1 MSARHLALDVLLVAA
16 VAGSSLVIAR
26 ELRPPPPV
34 PPLIAAAKRPAPGAA
49 GTPAAGKAGSTAA
62 GGAIAPG
69 GVPPR
74 YSAVVSKNL
83 FSPTRTDVPPSAVAA
98 APTAPRPFLLG
109 VVVDDG
115 RSRAYLQDPTS
126 RKVFGY
132 GLGDTV
138 GGGRLESIRED
149 RVVIARPEGTIE
161 VMLRDP
167 SKPRPPA
174 PAPPA
179 APRPAE
185 QPGAAPPAAAAPGAR
200 PVQPEV
206 PAQTFP
212 QLTPQIAPIPAPG
225 VAPDAGPR
233 APQPL
238 PPDFLRRRSPL
249 SPPAAPAPNNG

>member
-1 MSARHLALDVLLVAA
+1 MSARHLALDVLLAAA
-16 VAGSSLVIAR
+16 VAGSSFVIAR
-26 ELRPPPPV
+26 ELRPPPV
-34 PPLIAAAKRPAPGAA
+34 PQVIAPAKRPAGGGPGTATAARTGTPPAA
-49 GTPAAGKAGSTAA
+49 GTLAAGA
-62 GGAIAPG
+62 
-69 GVPPR
+69 VPPR
-74 YSAVVSKNL
+74 YSAVVAKNL
-83 FSPTRTDVPPSAVAA
+83 FSPTRTDAPAGAIAA

-109 VVVDDG
+109 VVLADG
-115 RSRAYLQDPTS
+115 GSRAYLQDPTT

-138 GGGRLESIRED
+138 AGGRLEAIRED

-174 PAPPA
+174 PVAPA

-185 QPGAAPPAAAAPGAR
+185 DPGAAPPAAPGAR
-200 PVQPEV
+200 PVPPGV
-206 PAQTFP
+206 PPQTFP
-212 QLTPQIAPIPAPG
+212 QLTPQTPVPTPG

-233 APQPL
+233 GPQPL

-249 SPPAAPAPNNG
+249 APPTVPQPSNG

>member
-1 MSARHLALDVLLVAA
+1 MSARHLALDVLLAAA
-16 VAGSSLVIAR
+16 VAGSSFVIAR
-26 ELRPPPPV
+26 ELRPPPTAPV
-34 PPLIAAAKRPAPGAA
+34 IAPAKRPAAGAPGTSAAAKAGPPPTAGALAPGA
-49 GTPAAGKAGSTAA
+49 
-62 GGAIAPG
+62 
-69 GVPPR
+69 VPPR
-74 YSAVVSKNL
+74 YSAVVAKNL
-83 FSPTRTDVPPSAVAA
+83 FSPTRTDVQPGAIAA
-98 APTAPRPFLLG
+98 APAAPRPFLLG
-109 VVVDDG
+109 VVLDDG
-115 RSRAYLQDPTS
+115 RSRAYLQDPTT

-138 GGGRLESIRED
+138 AGGRLESIRED

-174 PAPPA
+174 PVAPA

-185 QPGAAPPAAAAPGAR
+185 EPGAAPPAAAVPGAR
-200 PVQPEV
+200 PLQPGV

-212 QLTPQIAPIPAPG
+212 QLTPQMTPVPTPG

-249 SPPAAPAPNNG
+249 SPPTAPPPGNG